1 MLPQH
6 TQPASQARRQCP
18 RFARTTEGRADYAR
32 GWECKAAALR
42 DEARCFGLSREQR
55 ATLLAEA
62 GRATANAVRWREMAR
77 MLGASI
83 ALAS

>member
-1 MLPQH
+1 MR
-6 TQPASQARRQCP
+6 AAGNARP
-18 RFARTTEGRADYAR
+18 RRS
-32 GWECKAAALR
+32 R

-77 MLGASI
+77 MLGASM